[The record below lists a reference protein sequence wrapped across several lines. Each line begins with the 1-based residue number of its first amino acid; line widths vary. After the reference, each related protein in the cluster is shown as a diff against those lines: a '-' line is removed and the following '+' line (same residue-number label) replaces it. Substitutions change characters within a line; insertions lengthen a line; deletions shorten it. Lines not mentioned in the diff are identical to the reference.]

1 MKLRKGISLF
11 IFMMAV
17 ALLPLVFSCVSI
29 LNFGLAED
37 GDNKGVGLY
46 VGKGSTLELEN
57 TTISGFHA
65 SSSNYA
71 IHVAKGG
78 TLVLNN
84 VNINGNHEYG
94 IYNAGEMHIYGNGII
109 DDAIYAESS
118 FSIEATASVTSDI
131 DLGDNAVITIEK
143 YNGTLLLDC
152 ILFSNTRSAGKVL
165 VLKCEDGYVPESIP
179 SCFGSYS
186 NELKLEMENTG
197 ENEYTVSL
205 VYRPASFPN
214 TWKDQI
220 ASTNYMTT
228 TVDANSLT
236 KIAFEKDV
244 PTSYN
249 QIGEI
254 DGNIKVYQNPNDQT
268 DIAFVHKALIAPADC
283 SRLFYNLSNLKEITF
298 NSFDTSDSY
307 SFAWMFR
314 DCSALESVDLQ
325 VFETSNVISLDSMFN
340 GCSSLRSVNLSS
352 FDTAKVENMGWM
364 FNGCG
369 VLTSMSF
376 TFDTAKVTNMAA
388 MFCGCASLPALNLND
403 GKFDTSNVTDMGS
416 MFSGCRN
423 LLYVDF
429 GAKFSTA
436 NVKNMSYMFNDC
448 STLNGLFNMTFDT
461 SKVTDMGA
469 MFKNCSSL
477 PSLNLRDDK
486 FTTENV
492 TTTSAMFEGCS
503 SLQTLD
509 LGNKFNTSKVT
520 DMSCMFDGCT
530 KLSTISYDTLTNCLK
545 FNTSNVTTMAAMFR
559 NCQSLSTLT
568 IGGFDTRKVTN
579 MDSMFNGCKSIKSL
593 TLQFATTAV
602 TNMGWMFYGC
612 ENLSFLD
619 ISWFDMRNVTS
630 YDAMLYFG
638 ENNHIKTLRSP
649 YNNKELPFVTASRM
663 CYKGDPEDPR
673 TSVERG
679 TSSVYYYAC
688 IYLPRDWKNEI
699 ASSTYM
705 SETISYSNIEWLE
718 FLSSFPENSEVG
730 DFDLIG
736 TLSSGI
742 EVYKDKRFFTNTY
755 IFLYNGS
762 IFAPEDC
769 GFLFSDLTSLTAFDF
784 DNFNTMAATNMKGMF
799 KNCLNLSALIFKYN
813 FNTSKVTDMSEM
825 FRYCEKLEYVKFGT
839 TFNTANVIN
848 MGWMFDNCKKLGY
861 LTFETPFNTER
872 VTEFSAMFLN
882 CSSLI
887 KTGDADSEVFDL
899 SSFKTPSATNMGSMF
914 YGCSSLVQIVFSE
927 NFDTRNV
934 TNMAYMF
941 DGCTS
946 IKYLSLSMFDMQNVN
961 SCGSMLNFGSNNEI
975 QDFYT
980 PINNKEILEINTK
993 SILRLDGLMG
1003 ESNKRTFVPANR
1015 RTSEHYC
1022 ANTQIPNTMSIY
1034 NLKYINVIEFMGVLK
1049 IQEDDDD
1056 LELDYFILPDNKHNK
1071 KLVAIVNRVV

>member
-1 MKLRKGISLF
+1 MNMKLRKGISLF

-57 TTISGFHA
+57 TTISGFYA

-84 VNINGNHEYG
+84 VNIGGNHEYG

-143 YNGTLLLDC
+143 YNGTLLLDG
-152 ILFSNTRSAGKVL
+152 ILFSNTRSVGKVL
-165 VLKCEDGYVPESIP
+165 VLKCEDGYVPESVP
-179 SCFGSYS
+179 GCFGSYS
-186 NELKLEMENTG
+186 NELKLEMANTG

-205 VYRPASFPN
+205 VYRPASFPI

-228 TVDANSLT
+228 MVDANSLT
-236 KIAFEKDV
+236 KIAFEKDA
-244 PTSYN
+244 PANYN
-249 QIGEI
+249 KIGEI

-340 GCSSLRSVNLSS
+340 GCSSLSSVNLSS

-388 MFCGCASLPALNLND
+388 MFCGCESLPALNLND

-416 MFSGCRN
+416 MFYGCRN

-436 NVKNMSYMFNDC
+436 NVTNMSYMFNDC

-461 SKVTDMGA
+461 SKVTNMGA

-503 SLQTLD
+503 SLQSLD

-530 KLSTISYDTLTNCLK
+530 KLSSISYAANSANNLNI
-545 FNTSNVTTMAAMFR
+545 NTSNVTTMAAMFR
-559 NCQSLSTLT
+559 NCESLSSLEFGTNFKT
-568 IGGFDTRKVTN
+568 TKVTN

-593 TLQFATTAV
+593 TLQFVTNAV

-612 ENLSFLD
+612 EGLKELDLSAFN
-619 ISWFDMRNVTS
+619 MTNVTAS
-630 YDAMLYFG
+630 DAMLYFG
-638 ENNHIKTLRSP
+638 SNNYIQSFKTP
-649 YNNKELPFVTASRM
+649 YYNNQELTIVSASRL
-663 CYKGDPEDPR
+663 YTDGSVAIQV
-673 TSVERG
+673 TSVPANLIQSKEYIAG
-679 TSSVYYYAC
+679 VY
-688 IYLPRDWKNEI
+688 IPENWKEQL
-699 ASSTYM
+699 ASTTYM
-705 SETISYSNIEWLE
+705 TQTVQYANIKKLAFVVSLSDYTSLPETYSK
-718 FLSSFPENSEVG
+718 
-730 DFDLIG
+730 IG
-736 TLSSGI
+736 TLSNDVDVYAYDDTYVLVYSG
-742 EVYKDKRFFTNTY
+742 ELHVFNCENFFS
-755 IFLYNGS
+755 G
-762 IFAPEDC
+762 C
-769 GFLFSDLTSLTAFDF
+769 TSLENLYLS
-784 DNFNTMAATNMKGMF
+784 NFNTKMSSSMSGMF
-799 KNCLNLSALIFKYN
+799 YNCLKLKSIDLSN
-813 FNTSKVTDMSEM
+813 
-825 FRYCEKLEYVKFGT
+825 C
-839 TFNTANVIN
+839 TFNTGSVTNMSQMFENCESVTSITFGSLFETEGVSN
-848 MGWMFDNCKKLGY
+848 MGWMFKNCKKL
-861 LTFETPFNTER
+861 TDINFESPFSTIS
-872 VTEFSAMFLN
+872 VSEFSEMFCN
-882 CSSLI
+882 CQALT
-887 KTGDADSEVFDL
+887 KLDL
-899 SSFKTPSATNMGSMF
+899 SAFKITNNATNMGSMF
-914 YGCSSLVQIVFSE
+914 YGCSSLKTIEFRTDI
-927 NFDTRNV
+927 DTSNV

-941 DGCTS
+941 CDCVSLESLDLSKFNMRSVSEAGC
-946 IKYLSLSMFDMQNVN
+946 V
-961 SCGSMLNFGSNNEI
+961 SMLQFGDNNQIQSISSPYYNYYELKIKTASKLRQNGHGSVITAIPVNRSTTIHYYWVNNALLSNVKN
-975 QDFYT
+975 
-980 PINNKEILEINTK
+980 
-993 SILRLDGLMG
+993 
-1003 ESNKRTFVPANR
+1003 
-1015 RTSEHYC
+1015 
-1022 ANTQIPNTMSIY
+1022 IY
-1034 NLKYINVIEFMGVLK
+1034 NLKYINVIEFIGVLK
-1049 IQEDDDD
+1049 IQEEDDD
-1056 LELDYFILPDNKHNK
+1056 LELDYFILPDNIHNK
-1071 KLVAIVNRVV
+1071 KLVAIVNRVA

>member
-57 TTISGFHA
+57 TTISGFYA

-84 VNINGNHEYG
+84 VNIGGNHEYG
-94 IYNAGEMHIYGNGII
+94 IYNAGEMYIYGNGII

-118 FSIEATASVTSDI
+118 FSIEATATVTSDI
-131 DLGDNAVITIEK
+131 DLSDNAVITIEK
-143 YNGTLLLDC
+143 YNGTLLLDG

-165 VLKCEDGYVPESIP
+165 VLKCEDGYVPESVP

-197 ENEYTVSL
+197 ENEYTISL
-205 VYRPASFPN
+205 VYRPASFPI

-228 TVDANSLT
+228 TIDANSLT
-236 KIAFEKDV
+236 KIAFEKDA
-244 PTSYN
+244 PENYN
-249 QIGEI
+249 KIGEI
-254 DGNIKVYQNPNDQT
+254 DGNVKVYQNPNDQT

-283 SRLFYNLSNLKEITF
+283 TKLFYNLSNLKEITF
-298 NSFDTSDSY
+298 NSFDTSGSY

-314 DCSALESVDLQ
+314 DCTALESVDLHI
-325 VFETSNVISLDSMFN
+325 FETSNVVSLDSMFN
-340 GCSSLRSVNLSS
+340 GCSSLRAVNLSS
-352 FDTAKVENMGWM
+352 FNTAKVENMGWM
-364 FNGCG
+364 FNGCE

-376 TFDTAKVTNMAA
+376 TFDTAKVAYMSA

-429 GAKFSTA
+429 GTKFSTA
-436 NVKNMSYMFNDC
+436 NVTNMSYMFNDC
-448 STLNGLFNMTFDT
+448 STLNGLSNMTFDT
-461 SKVTDMGA
+461 SKVTNMGA

-477 PSLNLRDDK
+477 PSLNFRDDK

-530 KLSTISYDTLTNCLK
+530 NLSTISYDTLTNCLN

-612 ENLSFLD
+612 EGLKELDLSAFN
-619 ISWFDMRNVTS
+619 MTNVTAS
-630 YDAMLYFG
+630 DAMLYFG
-638 ENNHIKTLRSP
+638 SNNYIQSFKTP
-649 YNNKELPFVTASRM
+649 YYNNQELTIVSASRL
-663 CYKGDPEDPR
+663 YTDGYVEIQV
-673 TSVERG
+673 TSVPANLVQSKEYIAG
-679 TSSVYYYAC
+679 VY
-688 IYLPRDWKNEI
+688 IPENWKEQL
-699 ASSTYM
+699 ASTTYM
-705 SETISYSNIEWLE
+705 TQTVQYANIKKLAFVVSLSDYTSLPEIYSK
-718 FLSSFPENSEVG
+718 
-730 DFDLIG
+730 IG
-736 TLSSGI
+736 TLSNGIDVYANDDTYVLVYSG
-742 EVYKDKRFFTNTY
+742 ELHVFNCENFFS
-755 IFLYNGS
+755 G
-762 IFAPEDC
+762 C
-769 GFLFSDLTSLTAFDF
+769 TSLESLYLS
-784 DNFNTMAATNMKGMF
+784 NFNTKMSSSMSGMF
-799 KNCLNLSALIFKYN
+799 YNCLKLKSIDLSN
-813 FNTSKVTDMSEM
+813 
-825 FRYCEKLEYVKFGT
+825 C
-839 TFNTANVIN
+839 TFNTGSVTNMSQMFENCESVTSITFGSLFETQGVSN
-848 MGWMFDNCKKLGY
+848 MGWMFKNCKKL
-861 LTFETPFNTER
+861 TEINFESPFSTIS
-872 VTEFSAMFLN
+872 VFEFSEMFCN
-882 CSSLI
+882 CQALT
-887 KTGDADSEVFDL
+887 KLDL
-899 SSFKTPSATNMGSMF
+899 SAFKITNNATNMGSMF
-914 YGCSSLVQIVFSE
+914 YGCSSLKTIEFRTDI
-927 NFDTRNV
+927 DTSNV

-941 DGCTS
+941 CNCEGLTTLNLSKFNMRSVSEAGC
-946 IKYLSLSMFDMQNVN
+946 V
-961 SCGSMLNFGSNNEI
+961 SMLQFGDNNQI
-975 QDFYT
+975 QSISSPY
-980 PINNKEILEINTK
+980 NNPELTITTSSK
-993 SILRLDGLMG
+993 LRLNG
-1003 ESNKRTFVPANR
+1003 EGNVIRSIPARSRSADYWVNNALLSNVKN
-1015 RTSEHYC
+1015 
-1022 ANTQIPNTMSIY
+1022 IY

-1049 IQEDDDD
+1049 IQEEDDD